1 MSVFNH
7 SFGDGPLAAT
17 PRYIHPQVD
26 GLRLLNLN
34 MYEYNFRWIGDADAR
49 QAEAA
54 LEWRDTIEQLSMV
67 PDLTEFRS
75 EGDSR

>member
-26 GLRLLNLN
+26 GLRLLNLQD
-34 MYEYNFRWIGDADAR
+34 YECNFRRIGGAAAR

-54 LEWRDTIEQLSMV
+54 LEWWDTIGRLSVV

>member
-34 MYEYNFRWIGDADAR
+34 MHEYKFRRIGDAEAM

-54 LEWRDTIEQLSMV
+54 LEWRGTIGRLSVV